1 MTLNANNKGHLSAK
15 IVNAF
20 QEDAAP
26 KYLATLNKE
35 GTPNIVPILSLDA
48 IDQDTITFGDYMI
61 WKTKR
66 NLLEYNKVAC
76 AVTSMDGFQTY
87 IVKGD
92 FQNFVKKGELVERA
106 NLKPLF
112 RYNAYTGVRGVGII
126 KVKQAYPPKKL
137 INIPF
142 ILNILKLK
150 IGKGKVKSLE
160 ESNSDKNINGI
171 HHRIIEKFKGIT
183 SFKMLAYKDDDD
195 YPMIIPI
202 SSMSP
207 KKDGRRLVFSFS
219 GIKDE
224 INRIPLM
231 SKVAISLFKLQ
242 TEKNIIRLAFSNKI
256 PWGEIQPIAYQLK
269 GVYQGTG
276 KFRGVSLGVIDITE
290 VYSASPP
297 LPGELISTHST
308 L

>member
-1 MTLNANNKGHLSAK
+1 
-15 IVNAF
+15 
-20 QEDAAP
+20 
-26 KYLATLNKE
+26 
-35 GTPNIVPILSLDA
+35 
-48 IDQDTITFGDYMI
+48 
-61 WKTKR
+61 
-66 NLLEYNKVAC
+66 
-76 AVTSMDGFQTY
+76 VTSMDGFQTY